1 MKPPVAVCNGVLA
14 VCNAAPDRAAASV
27 TRAACAIAVNHTRV
41 RPFAHLA
48 PATPAG
54 TRAGPVLAPTLYGEA
69 EVTRLSRVL
78 VAVDLT
84 GESLEAFERGLALA
98 RVHGASLYVLHAV
111 PADRAYGWRAGA
123 RFTRMAELRARAG
136 GAGVEIQ
143 TVEQHGDPA
152 EIIVV
157 HAAARRPDIVL
168 LGTALREGGH
178 EPAPIVERVL
188 QKVGCPVL
196 CVPGGPPAG
205 EHGEPAPARTPAVR
219 HVLFAVRDAES
230 VAAGL
235 KAIVRLTG
243 TVDRVTLL
251 HVLPDL
257 VADRARWYAWRT
269 LHGPDERARIRQAR
283 RELEMAIPPEV
294 RASTQVGVRVL
305 RGSARGV
312 IMRVADHMN
321 VDLLVLG
328 MSRRPFIRLLGST
341 TTRLVRE
348 AARPVLVLPV
358 QRPLTEGEE
367 PVRSRLR
374 AA

>member
-1 MKPPVAVCNGVLA
+1 VK
-14 VCNAAPDRAAASV
+14 
-27 TRAACAIAVNHTRV
+27 
-41 RPFAHLA
+41 
-48 PATPAG
+48 
-54 TRAGPVLAPTLYGEA
+54 
-69 EVTRLSRVL
+69 RLSRVL

-84 GESLEAFERGLALA
+84 GESLEAFDRGLALA
-98 RVHGASLYVLHAV
+98 RAHGASLYVLHAV
-111 PADRAYGWRAGA
+111 PADRAYGWRAGT
-123 RFTRMAELRARAG
+123 RFTRMAELRARATD
-136 GAGVEIQ
+136 AGVEIE

-168 LGTALREGGH
+168 LGTAMRERGH

-188 QKVGCPVL
+188 QRVGCPVL
-196 CVPGGPPAG
+196 CVPGRPAA
-205 EHGEPAPARTPAVR
+205 APTHAFR

-230 VAAGL
+230 VATGL

-243 TVDRVTLL
+243 GVDRVTLL
-251 HVLPDL
+251 HVLPEL

-269 LHGPDERARIRQAR
+269 LHGPDERARIRQTR

-294 RASTQVGVRVL
+294 RAKTDVGVRVL

-312 IMRVADHMN
+312 IVRVADHMN

-358 QRPLTEGEE
+358 HRPLTEGEE